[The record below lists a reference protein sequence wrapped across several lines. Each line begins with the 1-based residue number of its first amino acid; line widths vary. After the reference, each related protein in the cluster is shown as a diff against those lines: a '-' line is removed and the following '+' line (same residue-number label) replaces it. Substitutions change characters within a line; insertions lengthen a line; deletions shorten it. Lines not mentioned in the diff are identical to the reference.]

1 MDDFKPNKKVYYRR
15 LKAMSELGES
25 LVNEIGLLERQLHP
39 YQIVGGNE
47 FFEYCFSNLKKKLSN
62 KPLRA
67 YFAKAIYEYLCFYPI
82 WQNSFQQYDQKLFIQ
97 KLPFLFEM
105 VIGVQYLHNFILDEK
120 LGANDENSPKRNQYL
135 IASNFLK
142 EQSFMYIEQEIT
154 PLLKPHSA
162 LDLRET
168 IRNLYLSVDWGQ
180 YLDKEHNH
188 YEAWRENGKIKT
200 LPLDFFFD
208 SSAEE
213 SMAEA
218 ITLAKKLTPG
228 REHFTEIYFRRIYYS
243 NVYFFR
249 CMVETLTRIAGLEGN
264 TLTKNLKR
272 FAMKYGFMLQIINDY
287 ADFAYSDVDSERK
300 LLRTAGKK
308 QTDFFAD
315 LYNFNITLPLIFHLQ
330 QGHMRKIETYLE
342 AKKKNRNLFELYPN
356 QIKVEI
362 VSSGAIHECI
372 DLSRKLSMSA
382 RAELP
387 KDKNPMSP
395 YLEDLCGMAFD
406 NKFYKVFNP

>member
-1 MDDFKPNKKVYYRR
+1 MDDFKPNKEMYYPR
-15 LKAMSELGES
+15 LKAMDELGKS
-25 LVNEIGLLERQLHP
+25 LVPEIGLLESLLHP
-39 YQIVGGNE
+39 YQLVDGNN
-47 FFEYCFSNLKKKLSN
+47 FFKYCFSNLEKKLES

-67 YFAKAIYEYLCFYPI
+67 YFAKAIYEYLCFYPV
-82 WQNSFQQYDQKLFIQ
+82 WQKAFQKYDQKLFTQ
-97 KLPFLFEM
+97 KLPFLFEL

-120 LGANDENSPKRNQYL
+120 LGANEENPPKRNQYL

-154 PLLKPHSA
+154 PLLRPCST

-168 IRNLYLSVDWGQ
+168 IRNLYLCVDWGQ

-188 YEAWRENGKIKT
+188 YESWLKNGKINA

-208 SSAEE
+208 SLAEE
-213 SMAEA
+213 SIQDALT
-218 ITLAKKLTPG
+218 IAKKLTPG
-228 REHFTEIYFRRIYYS
+228 KEHFTEIYFRRIYYS

-249 CMVETLTRIAGLEGN
+249 CMVEILARIAGLEEN
-264 TLTKNLKR
+264 TLTKDLKR
-272 FAMKYGFMLQIINDY
+272 LAMKYSFMLQIINDY
-287 ADFAYSDVDSERK
+287 ADFAYSDEKKERE

-330 QGHMRKIETYLE
+330 QGHKRKIETYLE
-342 AKKKNRNLFELYPN
+342 AKKKDRTLFELYPN

-362 VSSGAIHECI
+362 VSSGAIPECI
-372 DLSRKLSMSA
+372 DLSQKLSMSA

-395 YLEDLCGMAFD
+395 YLEDLCGIAFD
-406 NKFYKVFNP
+406 NKFFSAFNH

>member
-1 MDDFKPNKKVYYRR
+1 MDV
-15 LKAMSELGES
+15 LGKNLIS
-25 LVNEIGLLERQLHP
+25 QVKLLEVLLYT
-39 YQIVGGNE
+39 YQFVGSSE
-47 FFEYCFSNLKKKLSN
+47 FFKYCSSNLENKLKN

-67 YFAKAIYEYLCFYPI
+67 YFVKVIYEYLCFYPD
-82 WQNSFQQYDQKLFIQ
+82 WQKALHQYDPRLFTQ
-97 KLPFLFEM
+97 KLPFLFEL

-120 LGANDENSPKRNQYL
+120 LGANDIDSPKLNQYL

-142 EQSFMYIEQEIT
+142 EQSFIYIEQEIT
-154 PLLKPHSA
+154 PLLTPSSSI
-162 LDLRET
+162 DLRT
-168 IRNLYLSVDWGQ
+168 IIRNLYLCVDWGQ

-188 YEAWRENGKIKT
+188 FKSWQENSKIKT
-200 LPLDFFFD
+200 LSQDFFFD
-208 SSAEE
+208 SLAEDC
-213 SMAEA
+213 
-218 ITLAKKLTPG
+218 IKDTLTEAKKLTAG
-228 REHFTEIYFRRIYYS
+228 KEHFTEIYFRRIYYS
-243 NVYFFR
+243 NVFFFR
-249 CMVETLTRIAGLEGN
+249 CMVETLACIAGLEEDV
-264 TLTKNLKR
+264 LTKNLRR
-272 FAMKYGFMLQIINDY
+272 FAVKYGFMLQIINDY
-287 ADFAYSDVDSERK
+287 ADFAYSDVEIERE

-330 QGHMRKIETYLE
+330 HGHKRKIETYLE
-342 AKKKNRNLFELYPN
+342 AKQKDRTLFELYPN

-387 KDKNPMSP
+387 KDENPMAL
-395 YLEDLCGMAFD
+395 YLEDLCDMAFD